1 MENGAWWEHDVTV
14 TMVAVVAVV
23 EAATLAGGA

>member
-14 TMVAVVAVV
+14 TMVAVV
-23 EAATLAGGA
+23 EAATLVGGAWIS